1 MHICTIS
8 SLLMSATIGQT
19 IGQACYVRPVAS
31 AQYQPFWVSA
41 ILRHRAL
48 RAQAYLYIFT
58 CWGMGDLYKSSVDT
72 GPDKEEYNKPFVCT
86 WIFFEDKA
94 VKYPLGQKKFQ
105 IIPEPRGDCFKLWVI
120 KSRSCFRHSPAFG
133 QLFWFSRKCVLVQKV
148 LKCIIQNTPRK
159 GPFFVHMGVP
169 LSCGHLIT
177 AKPIDLQI
185 VFSKPT

>member
-41 ILRHRAL
+41 ILRNRAL

-169 LSCGHLIT
+169 LSCGH
-177 AKPIDLQI
+177 
-185 VFSKPT
+185 